1 MADKKIVQVDQT
13 GPIYAFLDT
22 NAFYNARFSYDNG
35 GMLNRM
41 MSYSKDE
48 KLIILYSSIVKREA
62 FSYVETGLSEFARQA
77 KNQIKNNDAI
87 KAAPKELIN
96 EITKT
101 ILGIPAEAKSFLER
115 FFETAT
121 EIPDTEIPA
130 HILFDKYF
138 KKKAP
143 FEDKKKNEFPDAAIA
158 YGLENYAGNNTDLQI
173 YVVSND
179 QGFQKSIEHI
189 DNIVILQ
196 EPRDLLDLVSQRNTN
211 YQEIIDCVSKSLPDL
226 EQKIEINLTDID
238 WSFADRAIDKTIS
251 FNYIESVNVDK
262 ISTSKIC
269 VEYIDAEERET
280 QVALYG
286 FALVS
291 LDFEYT
297 DFSREWY
304 DELYHVRVGT
314 ENGRGKC
321 SLAAQYSAYLAGW
334 NSHKDALWEFQL
346 DNVESEDN
354 LSLISSQ
361 LCLYC
366 DEAELP
372 DYYCPDCSQPIELEN
387 DGGNGF
393 CSICATNH

>member
-138 KKKAP
+138 KKKAS
-143 FEDKKKNEFPDAAIA
+143 FEDKKEKRVSRC
-158 YGLENYAGNNTDLQI
+158 GNRLRT
-173 YVVSND
+173 
-179 QGFQKSIEHI
+179 
-189 DNIVILQ
+189 
-196 EPRDLLDLVSQRNTN
+196 
-211 YQEIIDCVSKSLPDL
+211 
-226 EQKIEINLTDID
+226 
-238 WSFADRAIDKTIS
+238 
-251 FNYIESVNVDK
+251 
-262 ISTSKIC
+262 
-269 VEYIDAEERET
+269 
-280 QVALYG
+280 
-286 FALVS
+286 
-291 LDFEYT
+291 
-297 DFSREWY
+297 
-304 DELYHVRVGT
+304 
-314 ENGRGKC
+314 
-321 SLAAQYSAYLAGW
+321 
-334 NSHKDALWEFQL
+334 
-346 DNVESEDN
+346 
-354 LSLISSQ
+354 
-361 LCLYC
+361 
-366 DEAELP
+366 
-372 DYYCPDCSQPIELEN
+372 
-387 DGGNGF
+387 
-393 CSICATNH
+393 